1 MQDGLSGFLK
11 HVGSLT
17 RFERLPINIEKIIH
31 TVFRWLG
38 IKIYQKK
45 YNDYNDLYICQ
56 DLCSSRIC
64 RLAYYIYG
72 DYTNNTKAISY
83 SLS

>member
-38 IKIYQKK
+38 IKIYQK
-45 YNDYNDLYICQ
+45 NIMTIMTYIFVKTFV
-56 DLCSSRIC
+56 RVG
-64 RLAYYIYG
+64 YVV
-72 DYTNNTKAISY
+72 
-83 SLS
+83 